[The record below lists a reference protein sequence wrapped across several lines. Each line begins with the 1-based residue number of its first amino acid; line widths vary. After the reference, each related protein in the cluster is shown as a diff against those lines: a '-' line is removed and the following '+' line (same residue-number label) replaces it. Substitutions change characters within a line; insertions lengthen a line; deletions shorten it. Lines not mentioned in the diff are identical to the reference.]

1 MCGRVKVLVKSLFTA
16 KLAIAEIAFPHVSIK
31 SIVCCPSL
39 GSVVVV
45 PFQEI
50 LGNEAC
56 LITAADKVV
65 YALSICVL
73 VWA

>member
-1 MCGRVKVLVKSLFTA
+1 MLIESGFTA
-16 KLAIAEIAFPHVSIK
+16 KLAIAEIAFPPVSIE
-31 SIVCCPSL
+31 SIVCGPSL
-39 GSVVVV
+39 CCVIVV

-56 LITAADKVV
+56 LIAFADEVV
-65 YALSICVL
+65 YALSVCVF